1 MSLGHSGPC
10 SEPSLF
16 TYICMGNGTM
26 ISMLYTVWEWDNDI
40 HAVHCMGMGQWPP
53 HTDSYLIVS
62 VTVYLGGVSCSDMNL
77 YYKVL
82 ISIARNKLNPEKG
95 KCFIEIT
102 AWGYT

>member
-1 MSLGHSGPC
+1 
-10 SEPSLF
+10 
-16 TYICMGNGTM
+16 M

-40 HAVHCMGMGQWPP
+40 HAIHCMGMGQWPP

-102 AWGYT
+102 AWGYTYYRWPNFND